1 MTSHGPRRKRSAS
14 EHRMPEERTL
24 MKPRFTAENKH
35 DQAAVVELEEPSS
48 AAKTPFTGGKNV
60 SEHRQRNPGAFYVSD
75 YPNFDALVIGPR
87 QWQAYPL
94 ETHAANTSTRNNVL
108 TISLSQHLTGEPISQ
123 VIEADWSTKAEVA
136 TQARF
141 NNIGFDL
148 NPSNLFA
155 TMGELRQTLQ
165 GGRWDGFLIGW
176 CSRGYPRA
184 G

>member
-1 MTSHGPRRKRSAS
+1 MSGCHSK
-14 EHRMPEERTL
+14 
-24 MKPRFTAENKH
+24 
-35 DQAAVVELEEPSS
+35 
-48 AAKTPFTGGKNV
+48 
-60 SEHRQRNPGAFYVSD
+60 
-75 YPNFDALVIGPR
+75 
-87 QWQAYPL
+87 